1 MFSEKLHVF
10 KILIHA
16 LACARPISALLHRS
30 SCAVLVLSVLSLV
43 PVCSFAAPPDVRVVV
58 DISGSMKK
66 NDPANLRVPAIKL
79 LSNLLPSNS
88 RAGVWT
94 FGQYVNELVPLDAVT
109 PAWQA
114 KAVAAADQIGSTGLF
129 TNIGLALQRAT
140 RDWQGPGN
148 GPRHVILLTD
158 GVVDV
163 SKDARDN
170 QVARDELL
178 QKILPAIQASGAKVH
193 TIALSADADA
203 ALLQQI
209 ARETDGMAERASTAD
224 ELNRIFLRL
233 FEQAAPRDALPLTD
247 NGFTVDA
254 SVEEITVLVFRREG
268 AEPAALLSPDGA
280 RHHAGER
287 PASWRWHSDAR
298 YDLITVAKPM
308 PGQWQIQAE
317 LDPDNRV
324 LVVSKLGLHVAAVP
338 TLTLAGEKVRLE
350 LRLTEDGKP
359 IERREFLQLVKA
371 VVNVQA
377 SDYQREVVL
386 TDTGNGQFAADWE
399 VPALDAQFALTLDA
413 SAPTFERT
421 RTFHLQAVA
430 TPVQASL
437 TVGDDG
443 NATALF
449 TVADKLFKADSL
461 ALSLEHEAPDGV
473 RLAVTPT
480 ATDKGWQAAVAASVD
495 GPQQLH
501 WRFDALTLAGRPISM
516 QGQPLQWQRGAASA
530 AATET
535 KAETATEPA
544 AEPAAESEP
553 DASTEPTETSAEP
566 AAETSE
572 GDSELPWLWIGI
584 GLNMVLVGI
593 GLAFWWVRRRHKQA
607 AQTIEQALADDEE
620 AAQ

>member
-1 MFSEKLHVF
+1 MF

-16 LACARPISALLHRS
+16 PAFIRPISALLHRS
-30 SCAVLVLSVLSLV
+30 ICAVLVLASVSLV
-43 PVCSFAAPPDVRVVV
+43 PVCSFAAAPDVRVVV

-94 FGQYVNELVPLDAVT
+94 FGQYVNELVPLEAVS

-114 KAVAAADQIGSTGLF
+114 RAVAAADQIGSTGLF

-140 RDWQGPGN
+140 RDWQQPGT

-163 SKDARDN
+163 SKVARDN
-170 QVARDELL
+170 QAARDELL
-178 QKILPAIQASGAKVH
+178 QKILPAIRASGAKVH

-203 ALLQQI
+203 ALLQQL
-209 ARETDGMAERASTAD
+209 ARETDGMAERASTAE
-224 ELNRIFLRL
+224 ELNRIFLHL

-247 NGFTVDA
+247 NGFIVDA

-298 YDLITVAKPM
+298 YDLITVAKPT

-338 TLTLAGEKVRLE
+338 TLALAGEKVRLE

-371 VVNVQA
+371 VVNVRA
-377 SDYQREVVL
+377 TDYQRELVL
-386 TDTGNGQFAADWE
+386 TDTGSGQFAAEWE

-437 TVGDDG
+437 TVADDG
-443 NATALF
+443 NASASF
-449 TVADKLFKADSL
+449 TVADNLFKADSL

-473 RLAVTPT
+473 RLAITPT
-480 ATDKGWQAAVAASVD
+480 ATGKGWQANVTAVAD
-495 GPQQLH
+495 GNQRLH

-516 QGQPLQWQRGAASA
+516 QGQPLQWQRGASA
-530 AATET
+530 AAPAPAEETSPPAEASAEIPAEPAPTEPV
-535 KAETATEPA
+535 EPA
-544 AEPAAESEP
+544 AKAANEES
-553 DASTEPTETSAEP
+553 A
-566 AAETSE
+566 
-572 GDSELPWLWIGI
+572 DSELPWLWIGI

-607 AQTIEQALADDEE
+607 AQSIEQALADDEE
-620 AAQ
+620 ATS